1 MTYEYKN
8 NNWNSKDFIY
18 EKRGYAIKI
27 VISYKY
33 KKDKDYYLHNINL
46 ISNN

>member
-18 EKRGYAIKI
+18 EKRVYIL
-27 VISYKY
+27 KY
-33 KKDKDYYLHNINL
+33 SDFNIYTL
-46 ISNN
+46 F